1 VENEFDWSK
10 YEDKP
15 GDASFDWSKYEDKP
29 KFDWSQYENPEPQGW
44 GGIGEDAWS
53 GAKAVGP
60 ALLNG
65 LMSAAPELH
74 GAFGQIINDPFRAS
88 RNVGQG
94 LVNLLEGSFNLA
106 PNIIN
111 YLGRKGI
118 VDTDLLGTYKGI
130 PHTNLHKIAGRDE
143 ESQHGDSLL
152 ASLMEYAGIN
162 KLAGKGIAPTSNVL
176 RKAAQT
182 AGTYGLHAAGQ
193 NRNPVT
199 EVLIA
204 SGANLAGKAL
214 KKGWNLR
221 TNKVAQEMGEIIP
234 NEIKVKFKNI
244 YNAMEEEVHN
254 VGASDVPNVANIRL
268 KDINKAALG
277 SNSTKI
283 RHIAKKYLKDPTYA
297 NAHKL
302 QSDAGKIVNKLKD
315 EAKYRGLLDYE
326 KRSLDIAEGIK
337 NKAIRN
343 IEQSFKNNGNPH
355 LVEKYRKIGAD
366 YSKAAQLIYDPHIVK
381 YQQMVAKAKKTGQG
395 DLSLAKRKLVEGLAN
410 SQDFQSSYGK
420 KYNTPR
426 LNQKYIRAIPNL
438 FKKIGIEKK

>member
-1 VENEFDWSK
+1 MENEFDWSK

-15 GDASFDWSKYEDKP
+15 GDASFDWNQYEDKP

-65 LMSAAPELH
+65 LMSALPELH
-74 GAFGQIINDPFRAS
+74 GAFGQIITDPFRAS

-118 VDTDLLGTYKGI
+118 VDKDLLGTYKGI
-130 PHTNLHKIAGRDE
+130 PHTNLHKIAGRGE
-143 ESQHGDSLL
+143 ESQYGDSLL
-152 ASLMEYAGIN
+152 AALMEYAGTN
-162 KLAGKGIAPTSNVL
+162 KLAGKGISPTSNVL

-182 AGTYGLHAAGQ
+182 AGAHGLHAAGQ

-199 EVLIA
+199 EALIA
-204 SGANLAGKAL
+204 SGGNLAAEAL

-234 NEIKVKFKNI
+234 NETKAKFKNI

-302 QSDAGKIVNKLKD
+302 QSDAGKIVNKLKG

-326 KRSLDIAEGIK
+326 KRSLDIAQGIK

-343 IEQSFKNNGNPH
+343 IEQSFKNSGNPH

-381 YQQMVAKAKKTGQG
+381 YQQMAAKAKKTGQG
-395 DLSLAKRKLVEGLAN
+395 DLSLAKRK
-410 SQDFQSSYGK
+410 
-420 KYNTPR
+420 T
-426 LNQKYIRAIPNL
+426 
-438 FKKIGIEKK
+438 